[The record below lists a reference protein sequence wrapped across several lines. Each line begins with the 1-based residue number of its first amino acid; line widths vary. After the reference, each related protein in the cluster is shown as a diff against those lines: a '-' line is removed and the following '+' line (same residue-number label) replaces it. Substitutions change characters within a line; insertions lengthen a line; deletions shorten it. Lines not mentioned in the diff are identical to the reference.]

1 MISSIIKTGEAWYV
15 SKIYYVE
22 RFAFK
27 KAWNPVEKYIL
38 EHIDELV
45 EESGKGF
52 RDHLENITTIRIKMR

>member
-1 MISSIIKTGEAWYV
+1 M
-15 SKIYYVE
+15 E